1 MHETDLQWR
10 DRKLAEDQARGLYS
24 FHRRNLSAELERL
37 HERMARVEDDHIVE
51 AEQLS
56 RSVQDISNALVDLY
70 VLFIQDIPSQL

>member
-1 MHETDLQWR
+1 
-10 DRKLAEDQARGLYS
+10 LAEDQARGLYS

-37 HERMARVEDDHIVE
+37 HERVARVEDDHIVE